1 MTENMGD
8 ELLSLGMARLAR
20 EPSKLHAESH
30 QVEQMQQAHSV
41 ENYSVF
47 IINQECVEN
56 VKTGCSKIREGLEN
70 LHLELGN
77 LKQILKDA
85 EGEVMSIQKRYT
97 TNRQTLQHHAQ
108 LADLLDVPYL
118 MDACV
123 RNGLY
128 DESLKLA
135 EFIKALEQRYFTR
148 EIQNNKEGEE
158 IVDKDIAE
166 KIPSIIHTIAAEVST
181 LLLLQC
187 FLFLSSRFII
197 GCVMRVTLKTMINY
211 FFSFVKVKASL
222 QLLHRNM
229 LFELSGKIQLA
240 ACLRIVPCL
249 KRLETL
255 FSSRVAL
262 QTNVDLHVQV
272 EFIEARD
279 RWFLSLLDDPTVRSR
294 NIMNPAMLVKDPY
307 ASLMDYM
314 ESCRTAWFEIAT
326 QFRAIFGGD
335 QNRGVGSFF
344 KGSTKMGSSSNN
356 INDSSEQVL
365 SAWLGRRVEIFLAQL
380 RAVLPFI
387 KDGASLANALEQAMF
402 FGMSMG
408 RLGFD
413 FRGLLIQCFENA
425 TLDSAILKWKDASTT
440 FLAGLAEL
448 EEKMRCSTKVSAT
461 VTHLRIRGLGL
472 SKTIEEKAA
481 GDKKGEG
488 GVTGLMGKEGNVKSF
503 SAAVISPPIELLS
516 FPLLAR
522 LTNTLLASF
531 NVLRECAPI
540 SMEVPLWNSLAEC
553 LRVVIIGLAS
563 FNKMATALLVKES
576 DTFSQE
582 GVGEGSGG
590 VSVQIQIQTVK
601 EAQASMTA
609 ASEALANCVV
619 PHVMRCFSILFSNG
633 GTVEQQCNNEILSPV
648 ARRVKEQLMEEVLK
662 SELLLS
668 KSLPLSTIVD
678 NEPDSMEEGI

>member
-166 KIPSIIHTIAAEVST
+166 KIPSIIHTIAAE
-181 LLLLQC
+181 
-187 FLFLSSRFII
+187 
-197 GCVMRVTLKTMINY
+197 
-211 FFSFVKVKASL
+211 VKASL